1 MIIDT
6 HVHIGG
12 EAVGFCMNE
21 DMVIQAM
28 EKYGIDF
35 SIVSNGDSVEC
46 DHKQKLLPENLQ
58 ISQEESLLR
67 NIRFA
72 RKFPDKIGVAPWV
85 KPLTEG
91 YNKDFEK
98 LVCDNRDVIFAV
110 KLHPFH
116 SNVPPTDSRV
126 LPYIELAERLGI
138 PVVSH
143 TGGSEPDDPEHLYE
157 VAKMFPKVDFVM
169 VHMGLGTDNEKALN
183 LLGKAENLYGDTTWV
198 PMSTTLSAIEKY
210 GSKKMM
216 FGSDM
221 PIDGV
226 DTYLQNPKG
235 DRSIYRDYFH
245 QLPKLISE
253 KSYADLMYNNAVKV
267 FGLNRKEMVE

>member
-1 MIIDT
+1 
-6 HVHIGG
+6 
-12 EAVGFCMNE
+12 
-21 DMVIQAM
+21 
-28 EKYGIDF
+28 
-35 SIVSNGDSVEC
+35 
-46 DHKQKLLPENLQ
+46 
-58 ISQEESLLR
+58 
-67 NIRFA
+67 
-72 RKFPDKIGVAPWV
+72 
-85 KPLTEG
+85 
-91 YNKDFEK
+91 
-98 LVCDNRDVIFAV
+98 
-110 KLHPFH
+110 
-116 SNVPPTDSRV
+116 
-126 LPYIELAERLGI
+126 
-138 PVVSH
+138 
-143 TGGSEPDDPEHLYE
+143 
-157 VAKMFPKVDFVM
+157 MFPKVNFVM

-183 LLGKAENLYGDTTWV
+183 LLDKAENLYGDTTWV

-245 QLPKLISE
+245 QLPKMISE